1 MNINKLIKVCFFYS
15 TFFSIL
21 SVPDEGYTGVYSRNA
36 LCTLNMI
43 STFYYGSIYFHYSDP
58 VLAQDW
64 CETTTCPGPSSAT
77 QENCCIHHM
86 NIHSCPLED
95 ESITNGLCGPWIPAK
110 GQIITHSDVLV
121 GNALVGNWTNVV
133 PGLYV
138 TGQTSIIS
146 HYKVAGISIALV
158 YDVVV
163 KPKAGK

>member
-1 MNINKLIKVCFFYS
+1 
-15 TFFSIL
+15 
-21 SVPDEGYTGVYSRNA
+21 
-36 LCTLNMI
+36 
-43 STFYYGSIYFHYSDP
+43 
-58 VLAQDW
+58 
-64 CETTTCPGPSSAT
+64 
-77 QENCCIHHM
+77 M

-95 ESITNGLCGPWIPAK
+95 ESITNGLCGPWIPEK
-110 GQIITHSDVLV
+110 GQIITHSDVIV